1 MAAGDYSGRVALGGN
16 RIGKTKSGAYECMLA
31 ITNEHPCRNY
41 PTSGMGWIVG
51 IDYKKILDPDLP
63 MFNEFMP
70 KHIKSENCQSKFY
83 VKDMMWLIETPNGEW
98 KVFLKSSEASVDSF
112 SASKLDW
119 IWFDEEPKKN
129 AIFNECMMR
138 LIDNRGVWWM
148 TATPILGTIWLKKLS
163 EREDVYS
170 CTGGMMDNP
179 YLPLE
184 KVEEEAAKLS
194 EEERDVRIYGKY
206 VLFGGNPVFRPIS
219 VLNRDLKRIEDD
231 VPAETGTI
239 KHYEGVD
246 PKGTLPEYE
255 FVPKPELPGDD
266 LIRIYKP
273 PEKDERYSVGV
284 DGATG
289 VGRDYTSIMVWS
301 NRIPFEQ
308 VAWYHSKNVSTV
320 DGSKIM
326 VDLGYY
332 YNTALLIP
340 ERNHPGNAYVDNA
353 IEVYAYP
360 NVYLQETH
368 LERDITVGNI
378 FGFKT
383 TKASKQLLVNDF
395 KGMYFIKIK
404 GVFVPDIIF
413 HDPFTVQAFLN
424 FIYVEDKDHMEAIEG
439 SVDDPVMGSL
449 LAIKG
454 CSISPQARRIDVKK
468 PQVLDE
474 DKAHKAFLLKTYLER
489 DLNKVGVQVA

>member
-1 MAAGDYSGRVALGGN
+1 MAASNFSGRVALGAN
-16 RIGKTKSGAYECMLA
+16 RIGKTQEGAYECVLA
-31 ITNEHPCRNY
+31 ICNEHPARKF
-41 PTSGMGWIVG
+41 PSSGMGWIVG

-70 KHIKSENCQSKFY
+70 KHIKPENSQSKFY

-219 VLNRDLKRIEDD
+219 VLNNDLKRIDGEI
-231 VPAETGTI
+231 PAETGII
-239 KHYEGVD
+239 KHYEGAS
-246 PKGTLPEYE
+246 GTLPEYE

-266 LIRIYKP
+266 LIYIYKH

-289 VGRDYTSIMVWS
+289 VGRDYTSIQVWS

-308 VAWYHSKNVSTV
+308 VAWYRSKNVSTV

-326 VDLGYY
+326 VDLGRY
-332 YNTALLIP
+332 YNDALLIP

-353 IEVYAYP
+353 IEVHRYANCYM
-360 NVYLQETH
+360 QETH
-368 LERDITVGNI
+368 LERDIKVGNI
-378 FGFKT
+378 FGFQT

-404 GVFVPDIIF
+404 GIFVPDIIF
-413 HDPFTVQAFLN
+413 HDPLTVQAFLN

-439 SVDDPVMGSL
+439 AEDDSVMGSL

-454 CSISPQARRIDVKK
+454 CSIDPQARRVDVRK
-468 PQVLDE
+468 PQVLNE
-474 DKAHKAFLLKTYLER
+474 DQAHKAWLIKQHLER
-489 DLNKVGVQVA
+489 SLEKVGVQVA